1 MRRVTVLVALMFV
14 VAASFPGAAKQPA
27 APQAAPARPVTLVS
41 QVRDAIAAHDLK
53 RAEALVAARRTADG
67 PSSEVIEAISW
78 LARGAQ
84 AEGQLETAAQH
95 VDEVHRLATVARRGR
110 PIDDDARLATAVGA
124 AIEVEGQIAV
134 ARGQR
139 SEAIAYLQKQL
150 DVYRGSSLSK
160 RIQKSINLLTL
171 EGHPAPA
178 LDNSEYL
185 GQKPPAVAD
194 LKGKVVV
201 LFFWAHWC
209 PDCKIEGPILAKLH
223 AKYRAQ
229 GLTIVA
235 PTQRFG
241 YTVRGTNATPDEELR
256 HIIAVRDQYYPFL
269 ADLPVPVATV
279 NHERYGVSS
288 TPTVVIV
295 DRAGLIRLYHPGRL
309 TEEELE
315 AALTPLIS
323 AAQTRP

>member
-1 MRRVTVLVALMFV
+1 MRRVTTLVAVTFV
-14 VAASFPGAAKQPA
+14 VAAALPGAAQQ
-27 APQAAPARPVTLVS
+27 APPSPPARPVTLIS

-53 RAEALVAARRTADG
+53 RAEALVAARRAADG
-67 PSSEVIEAISW
+67 TSSEIIEAISW

-84 AEGQLETAAQH
+84 AEGQLETAEHH
-95 VDEVHRLATVARRGR
+95 VDDVHRLATAALRGR

-150 DVYRGSSLSK
+150 EVYRASSLSK

-171 EGHPAPA
+171 EGHPAPT

-185 GQKPPAVAD
+185 GQKPSAVAD

-269 ADLPVPVATV
+269 ADLPVPLAVA

-315 AALTPLIS
+315 ASLGPLIS
-323 AAQTRP
+323 APQTRP